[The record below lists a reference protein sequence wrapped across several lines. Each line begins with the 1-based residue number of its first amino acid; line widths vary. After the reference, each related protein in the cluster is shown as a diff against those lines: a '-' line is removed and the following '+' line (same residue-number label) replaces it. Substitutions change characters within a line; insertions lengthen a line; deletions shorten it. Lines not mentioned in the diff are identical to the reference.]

1 MPEAGGATE
10 RLAWV
15 EQFAQ
20 TRDTASVCRQFAI
33 CRATLRKWWLRYEA
47 SGPAGLEEA
56 SRKPRSSPNR
66 KVFEAEAALIHE
78 MRSRGFGVSRIRA
91 ELRAGH
97 RLDVSATTIRK
108 VLRGS
113 SGQPFPGRA
122 TAPVAPSLFAAA
134 LPDDGISRLL
144 AAEISKGSFRPGERL
159 TEELLAQRFRVGRTR
174 IRQALRSLAMIGLV
188 RIERNRG
195 AVVAMPSDE
204 VVADAY
210 EARRIVEATI
220 VQHVAACHSREQIEA
235 LRHHLRRQSD
245 AERCGDKVSLVHLL
259 TDFHLLLA
267 SMARNQFLRSFV
279 ETLASTTSLAVL
291 LYDQSEAPSHAV
303 AEHRELV
310 QLLEQGKGAAASALM
325 LRHLGRNQE
334 RQERAARG

>member
-1 MPEAGGATE
+1 
-10 RLAWV
+10 
-15 EQFAQ
+15 
-20 TRDTASVCRQFAI
+20 
-33 CRATLRKWWLRYEA
+33 
-47 SGPAGLEEA
+47 
-56 SRKPRSSPNR
+56 
-66 KVFEAEAALIHE
+66 
-78 MRSRGFGVSRIRA
+78 
-91 ELRAGH
+91 
-97 RLDVSATTIRK
+97 
-108 VLRGS
+108 
-113 SGQPFPGRA
+113 
-122 TAPVAPSLFAAA
+122 
-134 LPDDGISRLL
+134 
-144 AAEISKGSFRPGERL
+144 
-159 TEELLAQRFRVGRTR
+159 
-174 IRQALRSLAMIGLV
+174 MIGLV

-220 VQHVAACHSREQIEA
+220 VQHVAASHSREQIEA

-245 AERCGDKVSLVHLL
+245 AERRGDKVTLVHLL

-267 SMARNQFLRSFV
+267 SMARNQFLRGFV

-325 LRHLGRNQE
+325 LRHLGRNQQ
-334 RQERAARG
+334 RQERSPTGWGVRDPAVRQSRE

>member
-1 MPEAGGATE
+1 
-10 RLAWV
+10 
-15 EQFAQ
+15 
-20 TRDTASVCRQFAI
+20 
-33 CRATLRKWWLRYEA
+33 
-47 SGPAGLEEA
+47 
-56 SRKPRSSPNR
+56 
-66 KVFEAEAALIHE
+66 
-78 MRSRGFGVSRIRA
+78 
-91 ELRAGH
+91 
-97 RLDVSATTIRK
+97 
-108 VLRGS
+108 
-113 SGQPFPGRA
+113 
-122 TAPVAPSLFAAA
+122 
-134 LPDDGISRLL
+134 
-144 AAEISKGSFRPGERL
+144 
-159 TEELLAQRFRVGRTR
+159 
-174 IRQALRSLAMIGLV
+174 MIGLV

-245 AERCGDKVSLVHLL
+245 AERRGDKVTLVHLL

-267 SMARNQFLRSFV
+267 SMARNQFLRGFV

-325 LRHLGRNQE
+325 LRHLGRNQQ
-334 RQERAARG
+334 RQERSPTGWGVRDPAVRQSRE